1 MDSQPSGNNSE
12 LLFIET
18 DEVYFSIKGN
28 SKSAAY
34 GESKS
39 LTIMVEGK
47 ELVDDINPCLY
58 FKEYTNYEI
67 VIERKNKTTIEF
79 YHENPNIRNKVTPT
93 GRGGNVLSGIINF
106 RGDIG
111 YSDLYVKVNGN
122 IHIKIIIEVLP
133 SKIDYK
139 EDYEAILKD
148 VNEEIYN
155 LAYGFLSRTY
165 LAAEINNKRS
175 SSYTEF
181 YSILNYIYENLMKSI
196 NIVLSKPHHELIK
209 DSKVCKYQSLKNISI
224 ETIKWLEKRPHLLEN
239 INGRCIPTQALQV
252 TKKVTLDTK
261 ENRFLKFMLITII
274 QKIDNFIRTYTA
286 APWKKNEDIIS
297 KLSTMKKAINNKL
310 KTSFLREVDSDYRNT
325 SISLVFNMASGY
337 REIYK
342 YYLMLQ
348 KGLSINSNI
357 FSLSMKELSLLYEYW
372 CFIKI
377 NSLLRKRY
385 KLISTDFITVN
396 RAGIFV
402 SLKKGITSTLVYENT
417 NTKETFKVCYNAFK
431 SRKVSNLGSRT
442 EGSKTITQKPDNMLS
457 INKLGSD
464 KAYEFVFDAKYKI
477 DTTSEYQ
484 KNYGGIGPK
493 EEDINTMHRY
503 RDAIVYK
510 NNKTGD
516 YNNCVFGAFVL
527 FPYKDEREY
536 KNHDFYKS
544 IEEVNIGGIP
554 FLPSTTGLMEEFL
567 DKLIN
572 ESSYSTFER
581 SLDSLGREEYIKD
594 EYFKDRTVLVGSL
607 RNKEQ
612 LQINLKGKFYHT
624 KCSNINLAEL
634 NIKFVALAQSK
645 RQFAGEA
652 GITYYGKVVDIKVV
666 KRNTIKEIPSDSDV
680 DYYVFKIEEWE
691 KLHRKIEVKGYQVV
705 RVIYTTE
712 FLLNNAAIVTD
723 LCIKSKEEYR
733 LWQELK
739 RISSLTETEI
749 GEQIDKDSRI
759 KGFSLEGMKIGIKD
773 EEIMVEYNG
782 ESYEFSKVEFG
793 RKPRDV
799 VGRIF
804 NMRRNV
810 CN

>member
-1 MDSQPSGNNSE
+1 MDLQPSGNSYE

-28 SKSAAY
+28 KGATGC

-39 LTIMVEGK
+39 LTIIIEGK
-47 ELVDDINPCLY
+47 ERVDYINQYLY

-67 VIERKNKTTIEF
+67 VIERKNKTIIEF
-79 YHENPNIRNKVTPT
+79 YHENANIRNKVTPT
-93 GRGGNVLSGIINF
+93 GRGGNILSGIINF

-111 YSDLYVKVNGN
+111 YSDLYVKLNGN
-122 IHIKIIIEVLP
+122 IHMKIIIEVLP

-139 EDYEAILKD
+139 EDYEAILRD
-148 VNEEIYN
+148 VNDEIYN
-155 LAYGFLSRTY
+155 LAYGFLGRTY

-175 SSYTEF
+175 NSYTEF
-181 YSILNYIYENLMKSI
+181 YSILNYIYKNLMKSI
-196 NIVLSKPHHELIK
+196 NIVLLKPHHELIK
-209 DSKVCKYQSLKNISI
+209 DSRVCKYQSLKNTSMD
-224 ETIKWLEKRPHLLEN
+224 TIKWLEKRPHLLKN
-239 INGRCIPTQALQV
+239 IDGRCIPTEALQV

-261 ENRFLKFMLITII
+261 ENRFLKFMLIKII
-274 QKIDNFIRTYTA
+274 EKIDSFIRTYTA
-286 APWKKNEDIIS
+286 TPWKKNEDIINIL
-297 KLSTMKKAINNKL
+297 KTMKKAINNKL
-310 KTSFLREVDSDYRNT
+310 KTSFLQNVDSDYRNT

-348 KGLSINSNI
+348 KGLCINSNI

-385 KLISTDFITVN
+385 KLISTDFITIN
-396 RAGIFV
+396 RNGIFV
-402 SLKKGITSTLVYENT
+402 SLKKGVTSTLVYENPR
-417 NTKETFKVCYNAFK
+417 TKEIFKVCYNAFK
-431 SRKVSNLGSRT
+431 SSNSNSKN

-457 INKLGSD
+457 IDKLGSD

-477 DTTSEYQ
+477 DTSTQYQ
-484 KNYGGIGPK
+484 KSYGGIGPK

-503 RDAIVYK
+503 RDAIVFK
-510 NNKTGD
+510 NNKTGAYD
-516 YNNCVFGAFVL
+516 NCVFGAFVL
-527 FPYKDEREY
+527 FPYKDEKEY
-536 KNHDFYKS
+536 ENHDFYKS

-581 SLDSLGREEYIKD
+581 SLEPIGRENYIKA

-612 LQINLKGKFYHT
+612 LEVNLKGKFYHT
-624 KCSNINLAEL
+624 KCSNVNLAEH

-645 RQFAGEA
+645 KQFAGEA
-652 GITYYGKVVDIKVV
+652 GVTYYGKVVDIKVV
-666 KRNTIKEIPSDSDV
+666 KRNAIKEIPSDSQE
-680 DYYVFKIEEWE
+680 DYYIFKIDEWNQ
-691 KLHRKIEVKGYQVV
+691 LHRKIEVKGYQV
-705 RVIYTTE
+705 RRLIYTTE
-712 FLLNNAAIVTD
+712 YLLHNAAIVTE

-739 RISSLTETEI
+739 RISFLTETEI
-749 GEQIDKDSRI
+749 GEKLDKDSRI
-759 KGFSLEGMKIGIKD
+759 KGFSVEGMKVFMED
-773 EEIMVEYNG
+773 
-782 ESYEFSKVEFG
+782 
-793 RKPRDV
+793 
-799 VGRIF
+799 
-804 NMRRNV
+804 
-810 CN
+810 